1 MHQSSFEKMAEFL
14 DRYYSNDGIVRTV
27 LDFGSK
33 DVNGTYRSLFP
44 PENWQ
49 YLGLDLEEGE
59 NVDLV
64 PKDPYRWNEVKDGTM
79 DLVISGQA
87 LEHIEF
93 PWKIFE
99 TIKRILK
106 PNGLC
111 CVIAPSAGPEH
122 KHPVD
127 CWRFYPDGMKSLCK
141 HAGFECLEADTDWNP
156 KKYEDGSALW
166 KDTLLLARKPEPEPI
181 TRIKAKAPKKFSPR
195 YESEVTSWHPH
206 REFAYDLMAE
216 LKPKLL
222 VELGVHYGDSYFT
235 FCQAREEHELETLC
249 YGIDHWKGDEQS
261 GLYGEEVFD
270 EVNEYN
276 AEFYN
281 DFSNLMR
288 MDFNEALKEFEDGSI
303 NLLHIDGSHD
313 YESISGHFESWLPKI
328 KRNGVIL
335 IHDVN
340 VKRED
345 FGVEKFWGELKSK
358 YFTKTH
364 EIGHG
369 LGVLKIACSD
379 FKTT

>member
-44 PENWQ
+44 TENWK

-141 HAGFECLEADTDWNP
+141 HAGLECLEVETNWNP
-156 KKYEDGSALW
+156 KKYKDGSALW
-166 KDTLLLARKPEPEPI
+166 KDTLLVAGKEIIDSIKTLESTPPENFTPRYTSPI
-181 TRIKAKAPKKFSPR
+181 TG
-195 YESEVTSWHPH
+195 WHPH
-206 REFAYDLMAE
+206 RDFGYELMKQ
-216 LKPKLL
+216 LKPKLF

-235 FCQAREEHELETLC
+235 FCQAREEHNLNTLC
-249 YGIDHWKGDEQS
+249 YGIDTWTGDDQS
-261 GLYGEEVFD
+261 GKYGEE
-270 EVNEYN
+270 
-276 AEFYN
+276 
-281 DFSNLMR
+281 
-288 MDFNEALKEFEDGSI
+288 
-303 NLLHIDGSHD
+303 
-313 YESISGHFESWLPKI
+313 
-328 KRNGVIL
+328 
-335 IHDVN
+335 
-340 VKRED
+340 
-345 FGVEKFWGELKSK
+345 
-358 YFTKTH
+358 
-364 EIGHG
+364 
-369 LGVLKIACSD
+369 
-379 FKTT
+379 

>member
-44 PENWQ
+44 PENWK

-59 NVDLV
+59 NVNLV
-64 PKDPYRWNEVKDGTM
+64 PKDPYRWNEVKNGTM

-141 HAGFECLEADTDWNP
+141 HAGLECLEANTDWNP
-156 KKYEDGSALW
+156 KKYKDGSALW
-166 KDTLLLARKPEPEPI
+166 KDTLLLARKPEPKPI
-181 TRIKAKAPKKFSPR
+181 PRIKAKAPKKFSPR
-195 YESEVTSWHPH
+195 YESEITSWHPH

-222 VELGVHYGDSYFT
+222 VELGVHCGDSYFT

-249 YGIDHWKGDEQS
+249 YGVDHWKGDEQS

-270 EVNEYN
+270 EANEYN
-276 AEFYN
+276 AEFYS

-335 IHDVN
+335 IHDIN

-345 FGVEKFWGELKSK
+345 FGVEKFWGKLKSK

-364 EIGHG
+364 EVGHG
-369 LGVLKIACSD
+369 LGIVLIGNS
-379 FKTT
+379 